1 MRPER
6 KNMKG
11 YIKITA
17 EVNGK
22 IQSIGAEACIRMSQ
36 SMEDLA
42 MLVQTLCDAI
52 HIDTGDRRT
61 MRKLL
66 RAMRRLKT
74 ANPPAQPEGEVDTET
89 RNSADA
95 GDAPA
100 VELWS
105 GEMLPTDS
113 TEAQE

>member
-1 MRPER
+1 
-6 KNMKG
+6 MKG

-17 EVNGK
+17 EKNGEF
-22 IQSIGAEACIRMSQ
+22 QGVGVEANIRMSN
-36 SMEDLA
+36 SMEDRA

-52 HIDTGDRRT
+52 NIDTGDRRT

-66 RAMRRLKT
+66 RAMRKLKT
-74 ANPPAQPEGEVDTET
+74 ANPPAQPEGEADTET
-89 RNSADA
+89 RNSADHS
-95 GDAPA
+95 DAPA

>member
-17 EVNGK
+17 EKNGEF
-22 IQSIGAEACIRMSQ
+22 QGVGVEANIRMFSR
-36 SMEDLA
+36 MEERA

-52 HIDTGDRRT
+52 YIDTGDRRT

-66 RAMRRLKT
+66 RVMRRLKT
-74 ANPPAQPEGEVDTET
+74 ANPPAQPEGEADTET
-89 RNSADA
+89 RNSADHS
-95 GDAPA
+95 DAPC
-100 VELWS
+100 VGFL
-105 GEMLPTDS
+105 GGKIPTDS

>member
-1 MRPER
+1 
-6 KNMKG
+6 MKG

-17 EVNGK
+17 EMNGK
-22 IQSIGAEACIRMSQ
+22 LQGVGVEANIRMFS
-36 SMEDLA
+36 SMEERA
-42 MLVQTLCDAI
+42 MLVQTLCGAI
-52 HIDTGDRRT
+52 NIDTGDRRT
-61 MRKLL
+61 MQELV

-74 ANPPAQPEGEVDTET
+74 ANPPAQPEGEEDTET
-89 RNSADA
+89 RNSADHS
-95 GDAPA
+95 DAPA

>member
-17 EVNGK
+17 EKNGDV
-22 IQSIGAEACIRMSQ
+22 QAVGAEANIRMSQ
-36 SMEDLA
+36 SMEDRA
-42 MLVQTLCDAI
+42 MLVQTLCGAI
-52 HIDTGDRRT
+52 NIDTGDRRT

-74 ANPPAQPEGEVDTET
+74 ANPPAQPEGEADTET
-89 RNSADA
+89 RNSADHS
-95 GDAPA
+95 DAPC
-100 VELWS
+100 V
-105 GEMLPTDS
+105 GFRGGKIPTDS

>member
-1 MRPER
+1 
-6 KNMKG
+6 MKG

-17 EVNGK
+17 EKNGEL
-22 IQSIGAEACIRMSQ
+22 QSVGAEANIRMFS
-36 SMEDLA
+36 SMEERA

-74 ANPPAQPEGEVDTET
+74 ANPPAQPEGEADTET
-89 RNSADA
+89 RNSAYP
-95 GDAPA
+95 GDAPC
-100 VELWS
+100 V
-105 GEMLPTDS
+105 GFRGGKIPTDS